1 MFVTTVRVLS
11 LNLFSKSRFSSLHL
25 SAFAC
30 NLNMHRGHTSCV
42 WNCSLRDFSKSYFG
56 FSSFYLTLVTR
67 AFGLI
72 EWMYVNYVT
81 SISCQITLTCDS
93 PAMPSRRLVAE
104 MPGIRRGW
112 WIACGR
118 VGAARQHTLQHAVP
132 PELSLC
138 CRQQLRPNLVF
149 LRSQTEMFLKW
160 PKKKWFRSECL
171 KIWANEHW
179 YGEFWYNF
187 ETNDQSVAAKKN
199 RTQPNPVGVVTDV
212 GNRG

>member
-1 MFVTTVRVLS
+1 VFVTTVRVLS

-81 SISCQITLTCDS
+81 SISCQITLTCNS

-104 MPGIRRGW
+104 MPGIRRGLVDRVW
-112 WIACGR
+112 ACRCGQTAYP
-118 VGAARQHTLQHAVP
+118 AA
-132 PELSLC
+132 
-138 CRQQLRPNLVF
+138 CRATRIKLLLPTTV
-149 LRSQTEMFLKW
+149 K
-160 PKKKWFRSECL
+160 
-171 KIWANEHW
+171 
-179 YGEFWYNF
+179 
-187 ETNDQSVAAKKN
+187 
-199 RTQPNPVGVVTDV
+199 TQPGFSSVTDRNV
-212 GNRG
+212 FEMTEKKMISVRMSENMG

>member
-1 MFVTTVRVLS
+1 VFATTVRSLS

-81 SISCQITLTCDS
+81 LISCQITLTCDS

-160 PKKKWFRSECL
+160 PKKKDFGQNVW
-171 KIWANEHW
+171 K
-179 YGEFWYNF
+179 YGLMNTDTASFD
-187 ETNDQSVAAKKN
+187 TTLRQMTKVSQQKKTGPN
-199 RTQPNPVGVVTDV
+199 RTLLALSLM
-212 GNRG
+212 